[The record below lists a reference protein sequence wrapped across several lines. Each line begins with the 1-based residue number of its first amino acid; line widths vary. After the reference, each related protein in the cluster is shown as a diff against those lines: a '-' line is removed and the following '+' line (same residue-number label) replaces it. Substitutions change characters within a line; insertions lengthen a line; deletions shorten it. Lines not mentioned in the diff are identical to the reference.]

1 MGKEEMQVFILE
13 RLADVQPFLEDV
25 THWADSEKNALGFLA
40 AQVFT
45 ELAGKGNLF
54 VAVALQDGQ
63 LVYAGHLLFDARHAK
78 ASVLQIHV
86 KPEARRH
93 GAARRLLE
101 RLKEHL
107 TELQFLS
114 IYAGVAEDLRDANA
128 FWEKNGFYIQRT
140 RPGGKTR
147 NRTILVRCHELGT
160 PQLFERS
167 GIDSSNPFGLD
178 VGLQGGKPIYLLD
191 LNVLFDLG
199 PRRPRNA
206 AALDLFRAERH
217 GACQLALSAELKDEL
232 VRTAAK
238 APRTDPMQSW
248 AAIFITFSLPP
259 DADKTRLV
267 DALGRMIFPDRA
279 RDGSYTAN
287 DLSDLTHL
295 ATAVHHRLTGFI
307 TSDEAILAAGKEIEA
322 VFKVH
327 VISPQAFQPSDEL
340 VGREELFEVPGAGAP
355 LVASPLAASG
365 QDQLRQMLLRLGVSD
380 SDVVSRWG
388 VLDSAESTFQRS
400 AVLADERL
408 AGYLACQRQ
417 VDASTVTGLLAID
430 EANAE
435 ARDTGRLLL
444 NKLLS
449 RARDVAPSRIYLQLA
464 PKQVAAREMAAGLGF
479 AGADNGAD
487 LSKLVLNRIV
497 TPQNWAA
504 TVSDLH
510 GLARLKLP
518 ATCPAFKDIEQQ
530 IEVLCPDGNRRFV
543 RLHEVESGLSPAIF
557 CLPGRPAVITPIL
570 RDFAEQLLEHSP
582 QTTLLPRSRA
592 AQFSERHYL
601 SSERTL
607 KFFGR
612 GTLILF
618 YESSKGKGSASIV
631 AIARVQRA
639 YLKPKGVIDKADF
652 DPSVLSPET
661 LSSIGSSEA
670 KTVTAFDNVI
680 VLPKQVPLRSL
691 QKIGCGEPTQLIT
704 TRPITSEQLSKIL
717 DEALSQ

>member
-430 EANAE
+430 VPT
-435 ARDTGRLLL
+435 R
-444 NKLLS
+444 
-449 RARDVAPSRIYLQLA
+449 
-464 PKQVAAREMAAGLGF
+464 
-479 AGADNGAD
+479 
-487 LSKLVLNRIV
+487 KLV
-497 TPQNWAA
+497 
-504 TVSDLH
+504 
-510 GLARLKLP
+510 
-518 ATCPAFKDIEQQ
+518 
-530 IEVLCPDGNRRFV
+530 
-543 RLHEVESGLSPAIF
+543 
-557 CLPGRPAVITPIL
+557 
-570 RDFAEQLLEHSP
+570 
-582 QTTLLPRSRA
+582 
-592 AQFSERHYL
+592 
-601 SSERTL
+601 
-607 KFFGR
+607 
-612 GTLILF
+612 
-618 YESSKGKGSASIV
+618 
-631 AIARVQRA
+631 
-639 YLKPKGVIDKADF
+639 
-652 DPSVLSPET
+652 
-661 LSSIGSSEA
+661 
-670 KTVTAFDNVI
+670 
-680 VLPKQVPLRSL
+680 
-691 QKIGCGEPTQLIT
+691 
-704 TRPITSEQLSKIL
+704 IL
-717 DEALSQ
+717 DAFC